1 VQIAQGKDPIMQ
13 LKKFASWFLK
23 SDQPKAQRARRVAR
37 LIIVFGLF
45 IAMFWFVPVDSV
57 FQLLLKTD
65 PLLFLIGVILNIVSI
80 FLTSVQ
86 MKPLLDN
93 QGIDRSLTQIFKINW
108 VVKFYS
114 FVMPSSLV
122 ASGIRW
128 YRFAQPEGKGAES
141 LVTLAFFRL
150 FRTFLVLMTGLG
162 FLLISIQQNYTFRVG
177 WIVLFSLGIIII
189 WVVVTRYSIP
199 IYTWFRKHAGF
210 ILDRPILGSPLSIIE
225 KLLTSASAYA
235 DMPGRDLLYSMS
247 AGVLAT
253 LVGIVSGVYLARA
266 IGIDLDFLELGW
278 TLSILTLATQFSFT
292 MMEGLGVREVTLVA
306 LLSLFNI
313 SSEQALAFSLL
324 IFARGLI
331 TALLGGVIE
340 ALDALRNRRST
351 ELDTLPSESK
361 KI

>member
-1 VQIAQGKDPIMQ
+1 MQ
-13 LKKFASWFLK
+13 LRKFASWFLK
-23 SDQPKAQRARRVAR
+23 SDQPNAQRARRLAR

-45 IAMFWFVPVDSV
+45 IAMFWLVPVSSV
-57 FQLLLKTD
+57 IQVLLKTD
-65 PLLFLIGVILNIVSI
+65 PLLFLIGVILNLVTI

-86 MKPLLDN
+86 VKPLLDN
-93 QGIDRSLTQIFKINW
+93 QGIDRSIMQIFKINW
-108 VVKFYS
+108 VVKFYM

-141 LVTLAFFRL
+141 LVALAFFRL
-150 FRTFLVLMTGLG
+150 FRTFLILMVGLG
-162 FLLISIQQNYTFRVG
+162 FLLISMQQKSTFRLG
-177 WIVLFSLGIIII
+177 WIVLLILGTIVI

-210 ILDRPILGSPLSIIE
+210 ILDKPILGSVLRIIE

-247 AGVLAT
+247 AGVLAA

-266 IGIDLDFLELGW
+266 IGMDLGFLELGW
-278 TLSILTLATQFSFT
+278 TLSIMSLATQFSFT

-340 ALDALRNRRST
+340 ALDAMRNKRNI
-351 ELDTLPSESK
+351 EFDTLPSESK